1 MTETTVRNTL
11 YFTAAYNLMGFF
23 TFLMPARFGALA
35 GLPTDVPLL
44 YTGFIATNILLFGFV
59 GLWQARA
66 SSLNLGVLTIFGISK
81 ITFSVLMFLAWRQ
94 DEILL
99 AGFLMSLVDFAMG
112 LVFLIGARRLSLSA
126 RRAFWN

>member
-1 MTETTVRNTL
+1 MTENTVRNTL

-35 GLPTDVPLL
+35 GLPTDVPML
-44 YTGFIATNILLFGFV
+44 YTGFIAANILLFGFV

-81 ITFSVLMFLAWRQ
+81 ITFSALMFLSWRQ
-94 DEILL
+94 EEILL
-99 AGFLMSLVDFAMG
+99 TGFLMSLVDLAMG
-112 LVFLIGARRLSLSA
+112 VVFLAGARRLSLSA
-126 RRAFWN
+126 QRAFWR